1 MLMNQ
6 RSSDYIVSNVIN
18 EIQYVALQLMVAKH
32 LGIKPG
38 VFTHVSENVQIYD
51 RHIEQA
57 KELINRQSV
66 NCNPRLVLNVPDK
79 TNFYDIKFE
88 DFYMEDF
95 PIEKIREENPQLEF
109 DLGI

>member
-1 MLMNQ
+1 MNQ
-6 RSSDYIVSNVIN
+6 RSSDYIVSNAIN

-32 LGIKPG
+32 LGMQPG

-57 KELINRQSV
+57 KILVERDSV
-66 NCNPRLVLNVPDK
+66 ECQPRLVLDVPEK

-88 DFYMEDF
+88 NFHMEDF
-95 PIEKIREENPQLEF
+95 PLDKIKEENPQLEF